1 MGRVLAEEHN
11 ERRAVGRPASGSP
24 GGQRATIA
32 DVARLSG
39 LSRTAVS
46 LILNNRPGSRLSQEA
61 IARVQAAAAELGY
74 RPNPMAQSLR
84 LGRTRS
90 IGFVSDEV
98 TVTRPASGILRGL
111 LATARAH
118 DHSVLIS
125 ETSGDMSKV
134 EEAIRILLDRHVDA
148 LVIGL
153 VVARLV
159 DVPDLPDGMPVV
171 IVNGR
176 TSNDLPSVLPDEAT
190 GGREVAQTL
199 LTAGH
204 RRIGIV
210 SDVPEIAADPRR
222 SVSIQTRFQHC
233 TEALTEAGV
242 EPVWSRTERW
252 DPAVGYQETLRVM
265 RAHPDLTALVAGC
278 DQMAMGIYQGLT
290 ELGLRVPEDVS
301 VISFDD
307 EEVAELPPPGAHH
320 RAPGLPGDGP
330 ARDGDGAR
338 STRPRPRAGADAARP
353 PGLGP
358 DPGARLSR
366 RVAPLPPPGSAAPN
380 TG

>member
-307 EEVAELPPPGAHH
+307 EEVASFL
-320 RAPGLPGDGP
+320 RPGLTTARLDYPEMARRGTEMVLG
-330 ARDGDGAR
+330 ARDLDHELV
-338 STRPRPRAGADAARP
+338 PM
-353 PGLGP
+353 
-358 DPGARLSR
+358 
-366 RVAPLPPPGSAAPN
+366 PLVHRGSVRTLEPASAA
-380 TG
+380 G